1 MHRPSIS
8 YYLNF
13 PFLLVCLS
21 PTVKREREIC
31 LPKVKLLIDYS
42 YKGKKKCSLPIFF
55 LRLAFLRMF
64 ELKLFNLTCYEFFLS
79 LIHNQPLCIFTST
92 FKFADANY
100 RCKHGAANGEYD
112 LQMAGGVGPS
122 PKISTLYCGEPREAL
137 SPNRQLQAQRTQI
150 RLVSSDH

>member
-42 YKGKKKCSLPIFF
+42 YKGKKKMQPPHF
-55 LRLAFLRMF
+55 LLKASFL
-64 ELKLFNLTCYEFFLS
+64 K
-79 LIHNQPLCIFTST
+79 
-92 FKFADANY
+92 D
-100 RCKHGAANGEYD
+100 
-112 LQMAGGVGPS
+112 V
-122 PKISTLYCGEPREAL
+122 
-137 SPNRQLQAQRTQI
+137 
-150 RLVSSDH
+150 